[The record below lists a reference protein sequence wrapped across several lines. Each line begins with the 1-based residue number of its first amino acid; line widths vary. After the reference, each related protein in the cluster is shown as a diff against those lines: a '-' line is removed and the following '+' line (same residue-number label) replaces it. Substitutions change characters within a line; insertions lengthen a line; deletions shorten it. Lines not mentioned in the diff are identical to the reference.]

1 MEESVKEIKS
11 IPSNIEIY
19 SFIFLKE
26 SFDKDNAIKLLNEKT
41 IPIKNIIEDD
51 KMIVITIQDIKED
64 EEKVRLLQL
73 ENDIFMITSI
83 NDNELLNKIE
93 DIEMKK
99 IEETIYLEEKE
110 EKEKEKKIE
119 FKEYF

>member
-41 IPIKNIIEDD
+41 IPIKSIIEDD